1 MKSRKN
7 DFFRGKRTEEKFRAV
22 ASDIGY
28 DVVKSDLQTD
38 IKKHI
43 DFFLTKDEVTI
54 GVDVKGNNKQEE
66 IWCEFKNVGGNDGW
80 MYGEADII
88 AFDMPSQEYFCV
100 VDREELLS
108 LCEFVVSDNLVYNK
122 SEAFRNKYQRKGR
135 KDQITRMT
143 EEDISSLVSF
153 SVWEYTRD
161 FS

>member
-7 DFFRGKRTEEKFRAV
+7 DFFRGKRTEEKFKAV

-43 DFFLTKDEVTI
+43 DFFLTNDGVTI
-54 GVDVKGNNKQEE
+54 GVDVKGNNKPHE
-66 IWCEFKNVGGNDGW
+66 IWCEFKNVGGNTGW

-88 AFDMPSQEYFCV
+88 AFDMPSEECFFI
-100 VDREELLS
+100 VDREELVS
-108 LCEFVVSDNLVYNK
+108 LCEFVVSDKLVYNK

-135 KDQITRMT
+135 KDEITIMT
-143 EEDISSLVSF
+143 KDDISSLISF
-153 SVWEYTRD
+153 SVWGYTRE